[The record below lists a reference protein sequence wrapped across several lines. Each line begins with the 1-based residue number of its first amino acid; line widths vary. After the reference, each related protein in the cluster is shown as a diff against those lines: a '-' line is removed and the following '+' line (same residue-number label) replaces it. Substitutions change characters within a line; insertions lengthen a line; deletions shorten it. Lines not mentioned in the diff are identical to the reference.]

1 VILASALVFGTTGCT
16 FITSQATLNQYDPSD
31 GISGRVGDLQL
42 RNVLAI
48 EGEDGK
54 AVSLLLTVVNSGGPH
69 SLNIQYDVDGEKT
82 TVTQVIDGNSTTS
95 FGNTVDEEQ
104 IVLLNPGVPAGGLL
118 PIYFQYGQ
126 VEGTQL
132 LVPVLEAT
140 GIYSELAPPAILR

>member
-1 VILASALVFGTTGCT
+1 MILASALVFGTTGCT

-69 SLNIQYDVDGEKT
+69 SLTIQYVDALNGIEL
-82 TVTQVIDGNSTTS
+82 TVPFVLILL
-95 FGNTVDEEQ
+95 
-104 IVLLNPGVPAGGLL
+104 VLLVRPNGLFGRT
-118 PIYFQYGQ
+118 I
-126 VEGTQL
+126 VER
-132 LVPVLEAT
+132 V
-140 GIYSELAPPAILR
+140 

>member
-1 VILASALVFGTTGCT
+1 
-16 FITSQATLNQYDPSD
+16 
-31 GISGRVGDLQL
+31 
-42 RNVLAI
+42 
-48 EGEDGK
+48 
-54 AVSLLLTVVNSGGPH
+54 VSLLLTVVNSGGPH
-69 SLNIQYDVDGEKT
+69 SLTIQYDVDGVKT
-82 TVTQVIDGNSTTS
+82 TITQVIDGNSTTS

-126 VEGTQL
+126 AEGTQL

>member
-1 VILASALVFGTTGCT
+1 MILASALVFGTTGCT

-31 GISGRVGDLQL
+31 GISGRGGDLQL

-69 SLNIQYDVDGEKT
+69 SLTIQYDVDGVKT
-82 TVTQVIDGNSTTS
+82 TITQVIDGNSTTS

-118 PIYFQYGQ
+118 PVYFQYGQ
-126 VEGTQL
+126 AEGTQL